1 MSQHQEHRQQQE
13 QQQQQDGPYDPR
25 REQQSRSIRA
35 GTQVVTKAMRRFVAS
50 TTRDGQYNFDLA
62 MTYSRIGT
70 AARFI
75 KRVMGDDPARVLV
88 FSSKEIARES
98 VKDFCEATGTTAK
111 VGRFMPGTLTNPSLS
126 YYTEPS
132 LVVVSDPQMDAQAVT
147 EATNAGIPVVGIAST
162 ESIPSRIDMII
173 PANNRDRKAIEGV
186 YKRLSQD
193 IEEAVV
199 GAGEHGAAGQGE
211 EHGAAEARDGGGED
225 KKHGAAEARDGG
237 GEDKKQG
244 AAEAKDGGG
253 GADDAADAP
262 PTGGGEDRAE
272 QVEAKDGGSGDGGA
286 DDAADAADAPPAGG
300 GSGEPA

>member
-1 MSQHQEHRQQQE
+1 MSQYQERRHQERRHQE
-13 QQQQQDGPYDPR
+13 QQQQQEQDGPYDSR

-62 MTYSRIGT
+62 VTYSRIGV

-75 KRVMGDDPARVLV
+75 KRTMGDDPARVLV

-98 VKDFCEATGTTAK
+98 VNSFCEETGTTPK
-111 VGRFMPGTLTNPSLS
+111 SGRFMPGTLTNPSLS

-132 LVVVSDPQMDAQAVT
+132 LVVVSDPQLDEQAVT

-162 ESIPSRIDMII
+162 ESIPSRIDLII

-193 IEEAVV
+193 IEEA
-199 GAGEHGAAGQGE
+199 GAGGE
-211 EHGAAEARDGGGED
+211 EGQPAAAEA
-225 KKHGAAEARDGG
+225 AEG
-237 GEDKKQG
+237 Q
-244 AAEAKDGGG
+244 
-253 GADDAADAP
+253 P
-262 PTGGGEDRAE
+262 E
-272 QVEAKDGGSGDGGA
+272 QR
-286 DDAADAADAPPAGG
+286 PPASAEG

>member
-211 EHGAAEARDGGGED
+211 ESGAATGGG
-225 KKHGAAEARDGG
+225 GGGGG

-262 PTGGGEDRAE
+262 PAGGGEDRAE

-286 DDAADAADAPPAGG
+286 DDAADAADAADAPPAGG

>member
-1 MSQHQEHRQQQE
+1 MSQHQERRQRQE
-13 QQQQQDGPYDPR
+13 QEQDGPYDSR

-62 MTYSRIGT
+62 VTYSRIGV

-75 KRVMGDDPARVLV
+75 KRTMGDDPARVLV
-88 FSSKEIARES
+88 FSSRDIARES
-98 VKDFCEATGTTAK
+98 VESFCEETGTTPK
-111 VGRFMPGTLTNPSLS
+111 SGRFMPGTLTNPSLS

-132 LVVVSDPQMDAQAVT
+132 LVVVSDPQLDEQAVT

-162 ESIPSRIDMII
+162 ESIPSRIDLII

-193 IEEAVV
+193 IEEAEDD
-199 GAGEHGAAGQGE
+199 GAGAAPAEAEAEGQPPAEAEAEGQPQESQPPAEAEGQQPQESQPPAEAEAEGQPQQQQEQPQPAAGSE
-211 EHGAAEARDGGGED
+211 
-225 KKHGAAEARDGG
+225 
-237 GEDKKQG
+237 
-244 AAEAKDGGG
+244 
-253 GADDAADAP
+253 
-262 PTGGGEDRAE
+262 
-272 QVEAKDGGSGDGGA
+272 
-286 DDAADAADAPPAGG
+286 G

>member
-13 QQQQQDGPYDPR
+13 QQQQQQDGPYDPR

-75 KRVMGDDPARVLV
+75 KRVMGDDPTRVLV

-199 GAGEHGAAGQGE
+199 GGGEQGPAGQGE
-211 EHGAAEARDGGGED
+211 KPGVAEAKDGGGED
-225 KKHGAAEARDGG
+225 KE
-237 GEDKKQG
+237 QG

-253 GADDAADAP
+253 GGGDAADAAP
-262 PTGGGEDRAE
+262 AGGGEDRAV
-272 QVEAKDGGSGDGGA
+272 QVEAKDGGGGGGA

>member
-1 MSQHQEHRQQQE
+1 MSQHQERRQQ
-13 QQQQQDGPYDPR
+13 DSPYDPR

-50 TTRDGQYNFDLA
+50 AARDGQYNFDLA
-62 MTYSRIGT
+62 VTYSRIGT
-70 AARFI
+70 AAKFI
-75 KRVMGDDPARVLV
+75 KRIMGDDPARVLV

-98 VKDFCEATGTTAK
+98 VKNFCEETGTTAK

-132 LVVVSDPQMDAQAVT
+132 LVVVSDPQLDGQAVT

-193 IEEAVV
+193 IEEAEI
-199 GAGEHGAAGQGE
+199 GAGGPAA
-211 EHGAAEARDGGGED
+211 AAAAPAPGPEPSAEGGGP
-225 KKHGAAEARDGG
+225 A
-237 GEDKKQG
+237 
-244 AAEAKDGGG
+244 
-253 GADDAADAP
+253 ADDRGAGAGGQADA
-262 PTGGGEDRAE
+262 A
-272 QVEAKDGGSGDGGA
+272 QAAADGGA
-286 DDAADAADAPPAGG
+286 DPA
-300 GSGEPA
+300 

>member
-1 MSQHQEHRQQQE
+1 VSQHQEHRQQQQE
-13 QQQQQDGPYDPR
+13 QQQDGPYDPR

-98 VKDFCEATGTTAK
+98 VKGFCEATGTTAK

-126 YYTEPS
+126 YYTEPT

-199 GAGEHGAAGQGE
+199 GAGEPGAAGQAE
-211 EHGAAEARDGGGED
+211 EPGAAVGGGGGGGED
-225 KKHGAAEARDGG
+225 KE
-237 GEDKKQG
+237 QG
-244 AAEAKDGGG
+244 AAEAGDGGG
-253 GADDAADAP
+253 GAA
-262 PTGGGEDRAE
+262 G
-272 QVEAKDGGSGDGGA
+272 
-286 DDAADAADAPPAGG
+286 DAADAPPAGG

>member
-13 QQQQQDGPYDPR
+13 QQQDGPYDPR

-126 YYTEPS
+126 YYTEPT

-199 GAGEHGAAGQGE
+199 GAGGQGAAGQAE
-211 EHGAAEARDGGGED
+211 ELGAAAGSGGGGGGGED
-225 KKHGAAEARDGG
+225 KE
-237 GEDKKQG
+237 QG
-244 AAEAKDGGG
+244 AAEAGDGGG
-253 GADDAADAP
+253 AAGDAADAP
-262 PTGGGEDRAE
+262 PAGGGEGRAV
-272 QVEAKDGGSGDGGA
+272 QAEAGDGGSGDGGA